1 MRVNGLMI
9 VEMDMEDK
17 NGQMAPDMKAIGK
30 MIKLM
35 DLVDFITLM
44 EIYTKENG

>member
-17 NGQMAPDMKAIGK
+17 NGQMAPDMKATGK
-30 MIKLM
+30 MIRLM
-35 DLVDFITLM
+35 DLVDFIMQT
-44 EIYTKENG
+44 EISTKVNG

>member
-1 MRVNGLMI
+1 MI

-17 NGQMAPDMKAIGK
+17 NGQMAQDMKATGK
-30 MIKLM
+30 MIRLM
-35 DLVDFITLM
+35 DLVDFITQM